1 MSKVYQIFAGLKT
14 HLADKLPSV
23 TAADIAVAYKDD
35 RVTTSADL
43 QTDPPKL
50 TLSLYDFRPAPD
62 LKYSGYFQSETI
74 DIPNEVAQLRRLPIP
89 FRAYFQIDTFC
100 RNSKDDW
107 DLMEPLSVLLA
118 ARVPFE
124 VNHGTQQSPQLM
136 NYQVFE
142 EPGDNQ
148 DDMLD
153 GDFHK
158 VLRFHTPVWFD
169 DPRDVEEVGLVLGI
183 EIVYADQNITVK
195 ETP

>member
-1 MSKVYQIFAGLKT
+1 MSKVYQIFAGLKA
-14 HLADKLPSV
+14 HLADKLPTV
-23 TAADIAVAYKDD
+23 TAADISVAWKDD
-35 RVTTSADL
+35 RVTLSSDL

-50 TLSLYDFRPAPD
+50 TISLYGFEPAPD
-62 LKYSGYFQSETI
+62 LKFSGYFQTETI
-74 DIPNEVAQLRRLPIP
+74 DIPNEVATLRRLPIP
-89 FRAYFQIDTFC
+89 FRAFIQIDTFC

-107 DLMEPLSVLLA
+107 DLLEPLALLLA

-124 VNHGTQQSPQLM
+124 VNHGTTGAPQLLT
-136 NYQVFE
+136 YQVFE

-169 DPRDVEEVGLVLGI
+169 DPRDVEEVALVLGI
-183 EIVYADQNITVK
+183 QINYADQVITVE